1 MVTEKNKIIAK
12 AEEKR
17 KYLTGEAERE
27 RLQELREKAEFDEA
41 TAYAEGKERG
51 EKRGKRIGKRI
62 TLIETAKNMIK
73 NNIDISLVQKCTGLS
88 LAEVKK
94 LQ

>member
-1 MVTEKNKIIAK
+1 MNILLDKNNKRYLQIGFSFVVFTLKEKNKIIAK

-51 EKRGKRIGKRI
+51 EKRGKSTEGPQ
-62 TLIETAKNMIK
+62 A
-73 NNIDISLVQKCTGLS
+73 GG
-88 LAEVKK
+88 
-94 LQ
+94 